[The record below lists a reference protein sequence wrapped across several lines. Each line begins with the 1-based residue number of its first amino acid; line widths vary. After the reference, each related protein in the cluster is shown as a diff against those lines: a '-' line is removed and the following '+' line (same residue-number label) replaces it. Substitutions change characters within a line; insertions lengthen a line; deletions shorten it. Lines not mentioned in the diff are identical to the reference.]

1 MILDSY
7 HNDHQG
13 DTIILLPLLQ
23 VYLKCPLP
31 FKKRNEVIMHLSL
44 CVIVFS
50 LKGQCVTL
58 GPDHGGVN

>member
-31 FKKRNEVIMHLSL
+31 FKKGNGEIMYLSL

-58 GPDHGGVN
+58 GQDHGCVD